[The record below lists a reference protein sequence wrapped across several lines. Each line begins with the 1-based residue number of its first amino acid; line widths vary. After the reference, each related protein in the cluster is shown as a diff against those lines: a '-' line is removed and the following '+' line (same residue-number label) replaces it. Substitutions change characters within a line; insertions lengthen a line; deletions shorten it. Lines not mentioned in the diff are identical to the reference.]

1 MKLYCHKPSQL
12 FLLLWYLNINYLSCF
27 DDLSFLEGISFSCQ
41 RGFIKGET
49 RTTVCMFSSIVFLA
63 TNFASQIDRC

>member
-27 DDLSFLEGISFSCQ
+27 DDLSFLEGISFFLSD
-41 RGFIKGET
+41 FIKGET
-49 RTTVCMFSSIVFLA
+49 RTTVCMFSSIVF
-63 TNFASQIDRC
+63 